1 MNDYNA
7 EEWEPKTNLGRMV
20 KEGQITSIDE
30 IFDQWPTYHG
40 TGNCGFPAPRSRRRG
55 HGC

>member
-20 KEGQITSIDE
+20 KEV
-30 IFDQWPTYHG
+30 
-40 TGNCGFPAPRSRRRG
+40 RSHPLMRSLTEAYPLWNWKLWIPYSRPRRRG